1 MNIYIHTHICT
12 YIHVHIRGLPHSLS
26 LLLFLFYTHVY
37 CPTLSLAFSHTHTY
51 SRPRTFYEQVGTLK
65 NYRKDY
71 QFETGII
78 CYVQFDDCI
87 KKMLH
92 LNFPYSYGLIQIY
105 THIFRLF
112 EYIFIYI
119 YCTHTFAH
127 IRNKHVNIR
136 MYMCKPTYKNE
147 YLGAHMCTF
156 YVYIFLPYV
165 WNYSVIFVCI
175 RIRAYKYEHNHIYVI
190 LMYMCTT
197 CNYLLVTYWYICDVF
212 VHIH

>member
-1 MNIYIHTHICT
+1 MYIHTCAHTWIAT
-12 YIHVHIRGLPHSLS
+12 QSLAIALSLLHTRVLPHSLS
-26 LLLFLFYTHVY
+26 RI
-37 CPTLSLAFSHTHTY
+37 LSLTHTHTHTY

-119 YCTHTFAH
+119 CCTHTLAH